1 MPKASRSELL
11 FDAVEFAVLTAY
23 LVTGALAGPDKDMAA
38 VTAARDVV
46 IKRFTKRILHPEKT
60 P

>member
-1 MPKASRSELL
+1 ML